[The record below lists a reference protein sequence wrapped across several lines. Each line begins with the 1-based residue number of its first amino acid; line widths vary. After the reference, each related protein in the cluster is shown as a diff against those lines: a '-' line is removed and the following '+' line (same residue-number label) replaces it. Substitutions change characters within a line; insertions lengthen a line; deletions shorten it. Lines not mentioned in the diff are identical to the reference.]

1 MDLFERVLTHEGA
14 IVLHPAWPHIDIGCI
29 DEVNMQPLDAFPP
42 HAFTP
47 PISG

>member
-1 MDLFERVLTHEGA
+1 MDLFARELTHEGA
-14 IVLHPAWPHIDIGCI
+14 IVLHPAWPHFHIRCIG
-29 DEVNMQPLDAFPP
+29 EVNMQPLDAFPP